1 MKTTRNTIFISHR
14 LNVTICKGNEL
25 LRHNLALRQ
34 KYYSNISKWR
44 FYHPKF
50 ATNDLQLSY
59 FSAVSQINN
68 IFDGNLDIC
77 NLYCY
82 CQKYERD
89 GTEDVTTDNRCSTS
103 WMKYYNKQLCPVA
116 AIWWHWKLSGYKP
129 RIVF

>member
-1 MKTTRNTIFISHR
+1 MKTTWNAIFVSHW
-14 LNVTICKGNEL
+14 LSITICKRNKL
-25 LRHNLALRQ
+25 LRHNLSLRQ
-34 KYYSNISKWR
+34 KYYSNISKWC

-82 CQKYERD
+82 CQKCERD
-89 GTEDVTTDNRCSTS
+89 GTEDVPTYNRCSTLR
-103 WMKYYNKQLCPVA
+103 MKCYDKQSCTVS
-116 AIWWHWKLSGYKP
+116 AIWRHWKLSGYKP